1 MRQVVQRR
9 KRCSVR
15 QSRNCLDDPGLSVR
29 ASIGDL
35 EDAAGLAPQLPRDV
49 VEIRPV
55 NHREAVA
62 AARAERTAPWSGHCA
77 GRLRWCATA
86 RCTTAGLP
94 ARARLLEPAHRAAR
108 RREATAP
115 GMGYRRA

>member
-15 QSRNCLDDPGLSVR
+15 ESRDRLDNPGLAVR
-29 ASIGDL
+29 ASVGDL
-35 EDAAGLAPQLPRDV
+35 DDTARLAPQLPRDG

-55 NHREAVA
+55 TRREAVP

-77 GRLRWCATA
+77 GHRRWCATA
-86 RCTTAGLP
+86 RCTTAGPP
-94 ARARLLEPAHRAAR
+94 ARPRLLGPAPLAAR

-115 GMGYRRA
+115 GMG